1 MITPLLSK
9 NDARAKVLI
18 YSVSAVVFIVVVCLR
33 YLKLTDVQLPFN
45 KHIFAHV
52 SAFLNGSVSF
62 LLLLGLFFI
71 RSKNFRAHRAVMMT
85 AMIFSVIFLVS
96 YIGHHLFSGETH
108 YAGEFREF
116 YFLVLITHI
125 ILAAFILPFILFAAY
140 RALIGEY
147 AQHKRLAKWVWP
159 VWFYVAITGV
169 LVYMM
174 ISPYYV

>member
-1 MITPLLSK
+1 MIDPILTK
-9 NDARAKVLI
+9 NDTKAKALI
-18 YSVSAVVFIVVVCLR
+18 YSVSAVVFVVVVCLR
-33 YLKLTDVQLPFN
+33 YLKLTDVALPFD
-45 KHIFAHV
+45 KHIFAHI

-71 RSKNFRAHRAVMMT
+71 RSKNYKAHRAVMIS
-85 AMIFSVIFLVS
+85 AMLFSVVFLVS
-96 YIGHHLFSGETH
+96 YIGHHLFSGETK
-108 YAGEFREF
+108 YIGEFKAF

-125 ILAAFILPFILFAAY
+125 VLAAGILPFILFAAY

-147 AQHKRLAKWVWP
+147 GQHKKLAKWVWP